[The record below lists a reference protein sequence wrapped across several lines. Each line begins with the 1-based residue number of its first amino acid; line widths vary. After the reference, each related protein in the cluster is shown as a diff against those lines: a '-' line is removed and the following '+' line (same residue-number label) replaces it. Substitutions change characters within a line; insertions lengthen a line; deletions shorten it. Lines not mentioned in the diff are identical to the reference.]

1 MSPHHHLR
9 VAVGGFRGIPGKTV
23 SVGRIGPPMVVGY
36 YAVAL
41 ALLMGRSRLSPLF
54 KSGATQP
61 PAMYLRVFTMDDEGV
76 YVRAEDAS
84 GKWASLDLIY
94 DVSREQFLD
103 WVGTKIAAS
112 GGMFAVD
119 AELQKELSV
128 DMRFELLHMLE
139 TNDLGVVYLPGGE
152 YARQVSGR
160 ERRN

>member
-1 MSPHHHLR
+1 MNENDS
-9 VAVGGFRGIPGKTV
+9 
-23 SVGRIGPPMVVGY
+23 
-36 YAVAL
+36 
-41 ALLMGRSRLSPLF
+41 
-54 KSGATQP
+54 
-61 PAMYLRVFTMDDEGV
+61 GV
-76 YVRAEDAS
+76 YIRAQDEN

-94 DVSREQFLD
+94 EVSREQFLD